1 MGYFVLLILYLFYSN
16 FNLKYNFIGLFSILV
31 LINFIG
37 LLPFGIPFTGSI
49 LILGFNFNL
58 KYLILNFCP
67 PRSPSVLVPILVLI
81 ELVSNIARP
90 VSLSVRIIANIS
102 CRHLLMFLCGN
113 LILIQFS
120 VLNIFNYFIAL
131 FSILSF
137 ILILSGFTAFE
148 SGVIFIQAYVY
159 FTLNNIYFSDLNL

>member
-1 MGYFVLLILYLFYSN
+1 MGNKFYQTFTFWYTFYRFN
-16 FNLKYNFIGLFSILV
+16 FNINLIFYILV
-31 LINFIG
+31 FNFN
-37 LLPFGIPFTGSI
+37 FRFC
-49 LILGFNFNL
+49 FNFNL

-81 ELVSNIARP
+81 EIVSNIARP

-120 VLNIFNYFIAL
+120 VLNIFNYFNIY
-131 FSILSF
+131 FSVLLF

-148 SGVIFIQAYVY
+148 SGVMFIQAYVY

>member
-1 MGYFVLLILYLFYSN
+1 MLISS
-16 FNLKYNFIGLFSILV
+16 FIFW
-31 LINFIG
+31 F
-37 LLPFGIPFTGSI
+37 SI

-58 KYLILNFCP
+58 KYLVLNFCP
-67 PRSPSVLVPILVLI
+67 PCSPPVLAPVLVLI
-81 ELVSNIARP
+81 EVVSNMARP

-102 CRHLLMFLCGN
+102 CGHLLIFLCGN
-113 LILIQFS
+113 LILINFS
-120 VLNIFNYFIAL
+120 VLNIFNYFRFY
-131 FSILSF
+131 FSVLGF

>member
-1 MGYFVLLILYLFYSN
+1 MGILYLFYSN

-31 LINFIG
+31 LINFIR
-37 LLPFGIPFTGSI
+37 LLPFGIPFTGSILILISSFMFWFSI

-67 PRSPSVLVPILVLI
+67 PRSPSVLV
-81 ELVSNIARP
+81 
-90 VSLSVRIIANIS
+90 RI
-102 CRHLLMFLCGN
+102 

-120 VLNIFNYFIAL
+120 VLNIFNYFNTY
-131 FSILSF
+131 FSVLLF

-148 SGVIFIQAYVY
+148 SGVMFIQAYVY

>member
-1 MGYFVLLILYLFYSN
+1 MGILYLFYSN

-31 LINFIG
+31 LINFIR
-37 LLPFGIPFTGSI
+37 LLPFGIPFTGSILILISSFIFWFSI

-67 PRSPSVLVPILVLI
+67 PRSPSVLVPIL
-81 ELVSNIARP
+81 
-90 VSLSVRIIANIS
+90 
-102 CRHLLMFLCGN
+102 
-113 LILIQFS
+113 ILIQFS
-120 VLNIFNYFIAL
+120 VLNIFNYFNTY
-131 FSILSF
+131 FSVLLF

-148 SGVIFIQAYVY
+148 SGVMFIQAYVY

>member
-1 MGYFVLLILYLFYSN
+1 MGNLI
-16 FNLKYNFIGLFSILV
+16 FI
-31 LINFIG
+31 LINF
-37 LLPFGIPFTGSI
+37 T
-49 LILGFNFNL
+49 
-58 KYLILNFCP
+58 P
-67 PRSPSVLVPILVLI
+67 PRSPPILVPVLVLI

-102 CRHLLMFLCGN
+102 CRHLLIFLCRN

-120 VLNIFNYFIAL
+120 VLNIFNYFISL

-159 FTLNNIYFSDLNL
+159 LTL

>member
-1 MGYFVLLILYLFYSN
+1 MGYLFYSN
-16 FNLKYNFIGLFSILV
+16 FNLNFNFLNLFSILV
-31 LINFIG
+31 LINFVR
-37 LLPFGIPFTGSI
+37 LLPFGIPFTGLILILISSFIFWFSI

-81 ELVSNIARP
+81 ELVSNIAGP

-102 CRHLLMFLCGN
+102 CRHLLIFLCRN

-120 VLNIFNYFIAL
+120 VLNIFNYFSAL
-131 FSILSF
+131 FSVLSF
-137 ILILSGFTAFE
+137 IFNFKW
-148 SGVIFIQAYVY
+148 FYC
-159 FTLNNIYFSDLNL
+159 F

>member
-1 MGYFVLLILYLFYSN
+1 MG
-16 FNLKYNFIGLFSILV
+16 IGLFSILV
-31 LINFIG
+31 LINFVR
-37 LLPFGIPFTGSI
+37 LLPFGIPFTRLVLILISSFIFWFSI

-102 CRHLLMFLCGN
+102 CRHLLIFLCRN

-120 VLNIFNYFIAL
+120 VLNIFNYFISL